1 MYYLKPKK
9 INITVGNK
17 YIVIINSKT
26 ATEMDIHPAD
36 RIQIING
43 HHEAIA
49 IVDTSPII
57 KAGEIGLYVE
67 AWNKLHVKRG
77 DKRVSIGITKKP
89 DSVKFIKEKLEGK
102 RLSKKKIATIISD
115 IVHERLSN
123 TELTYFVAAIQ
134 MHHLNEKEIVNLTK
148 VIAENGEHISFK
160 NKIVLD
166 KHCIGG
172 VPGNRTTLIT
182 VPICAAAGLTV
193 PKTSS
198 RAITSPSGTAD
209 TLEVLTNITNSTK
222 QLKKIAEKVG
232 AFMTWGGDAGIAAAD
247 DYLIK
252 VRNPLSLD
260 PQGMLLASILA
271 KKYSVSATHII
282 IDIPKGPDVKIK
294 TEKEATKLGIK
305 FKKIAS
311 HLGMKLKYIITDG
324 RQPIGN
330 GIGPILEAIDVIKVL
345 KNEADAPKDLRNK
358 SLLIAG
364 EALELVKMAPKGKGF
379 KMAEQIL
386 VSGKAYKKFLEII
399 NAQGRKKVKL
409 IPGKHSMQILSTKK
423 GTVKSINNTLI
434 SHYARM
440 AGAPTHPA
448 AGIFILKKIGD
459 KVSKK
464 SPLFTIYSQNKTR
477 LKQTLENVDI
487 NKCYQIE

>member
-1 MYYLKPKK
+1 MNYLKPKR

-17 YIVIINSKT
+17 YVVIINNLS
-26 ATEMDIHPAD
+26 AAELDLHPAD
-36 RIQIING
+36 RILIKNDKR
-43 HHEAIA
+43 EVIA
-49 IVDTSPII
+49 IVDTSPMI
-57 KAGEIGLYVE
+57 KVGEIGLYVE
-67 AWNKLHVKRG
+67 TWNKLFVKKG

-102 RLSKKKIATIISD
+102 RLTKKKFSTIISD
-115 IVHERLSN
+115 IVNERLSN

-134 MHHLNEKEIVNLTK
+134 IHHLNEKEIIDLTK
-148 VIAENGEHISFK
+148 VIAENGEHLTFG

-182 VPICAAAGLTV
+182 VPICAAAGLIV

-209 TLEVLTNITNSTK
+209 TLEVLTNINNSTK
-222 QLKKIAEKVG
+222 QLKKIAEKTG
-232 AFMTWGGDAGIAAAD
+232 AFMTWGGDVGIAAAD

-294 TEKEATKLGIK
+294 TVKEAAKLGIK
-305 FKKIAS
+305 FKKIAKT
-311 HLGMKLKYIITDG
+311 LGMKLQYIITDG

-345 KNEADAPKDLRNK
+345 KNESDAPKDLRNK
-358 SLLIAG
+358 ALLVAG
-364 EALELVKMAPKGKGF
+364 EALELVQFAQKGSGF
-379 KMAEQIL
+379 KMAERIL

-399 NAQGRKKVKL
+399 TAQGRKKIKL
-409 IPGKHSMQILSTKK
+409 IPGKHSIQVLATKK
-423 GTVKSINNTLI
+423 GTIKSINNTLI

-448 AGIFILKKIGD
+448 AGIYILKKIGD
-459 KVSKK
+459 KVDKS

-477 LKQTLENVDI
+477 LQQTLENVDV
-487 NKCYQIE
+487 NKCYQIV